1 MKRSYYSENFKKFS
15 ETDNNQVLGILTK
28 NHRFELDLNQKNAWE
43 EQIKILKKSISKL
56 ADGYIAF
63 EFDIPRMGKRIDNIL
78 ISKGVIFILEF
89 KIGESVFHNKDKVQV
104 EDYALDLK
112 NFHKGSHDKTIVPI
126 LIITNGNKTSV
137 KNYEKAQDNI
147 YKPIEA
153 VPEILDKVILEI
165 LGKEKDPTFNYQEWE
180 SLPYEPTPTIIEAAK
195 QLYSEHGV
203 ENIAKSEGS
212 RENLKST
219 RQKVVDIIK
228 NSKKNN
234 EKSICFITG
243 VPGAGKT
250 LAGLDIIR
258 DLTSN
263 EKDEDIRSVYL
274 SGNGPLVEVLRESLA
289 RDKVKR
295 TKIKKGEALAA
306 LTLKDE
312 LICTGISMEKSEKIE
327 EFIQKELPEKKEEIV
342 LEEEII

>member
-153 VPEILDKVILEI
+153 VPEILDKVVLEI
-165 LGKEKDPTFNYQEWE
+165 LGKEK
-180 SLPYEPTPTIIEAAK
+180 EP
-195 QLYSEHGV
+195 
-203 ENIAKSEGS
+203 NI
-212 RENLKST
+212 
-219 RQKVVDIIK
+219 
-228 NSKKNN
+228 
-234 EKSICFITG
+234 
-243 VPGAGKT
+243 
-250 LAGLDIIR
+250 
-258 DLTSN
+258 
-263 EKDEDIRSVYL
+263 
-274 SGNGPLVEVLRESLA
+274 
-289 RDKVKR
+289 
-295 TKIKKGEALAA
+295 
-306 LTLKDE
+306 
-312 LICTGISMEKSEKIE
+312 
-327 EFIQKELPEKKEEIV
+327 
-342 LEEEII
+342 